1 MTRANHTPRAMIRK
15 APEKRVVATLETV
28 DWLALFPSESD
39 RFMHL
44 SLPTREEQRN
54 DSERGFCYPQPYHT
68 IPLSSKR
75 YGKRYELLI
84 PVTVTCFAVAGIPI
98 RTP

>member
-1 MTRANHTPRAMIRK
+1 MTRANHTTRAMIRK

-44 SLPTREEQRN
+44 SLIIW
-54 DSERGFCYPQPYHT
+54 RGFE
-68 IPLSSKR
+68 
-75 YGKRYELLI
+75 G
-84 PVTVTCFAVAGIPI
+84 
-98 RTP
+98 

>member
-1 MTRANHTPRAMIRK
+1 MTRANHTTRAMIRK

-44 SLPTREEQRN
+44 SLIIW
-54 DSERGFCYPQPYHT
+54 RGFEGQPSPNTNVHAMD
-68 IPLSSKR
+68 
-75 YGKRYELLI
+75 ED
-84 PVTVTCFAVAGIPI
+84 I
-98 RTP
+98 RTHHLSFLMGMFALKLR

>member
-1 MTRANHTPRAMIRK
+1 MTSATHTARAMRRK
-15 APEKRVVATLETV
+15 APEKRVVSALETV
-28 DWLALFPSESD
+28 DWLALFPSGSG
-39 RFMHL
+39 RFMPL

-54 DSERGFCYPQPYHT
+54 DSERGFCHPQPYHT

-84 PVTVTCFAVAGIPI
+84 PVTVTCFPVAGIPI